1 MTRLKSDRQ
10 RTGSS
15 AEWKR
20 KREKEKETEQG
31 KRERER
37 ESKERERKLGS
48 ECGKPIVEL
57 SLPRFVADSLP
68 IVEKVSACTDPQP
81 PSQHEEKR
89 SSSEQLQV
97 HVVSI
102 QALLPFAS
110 AIARSP
116 EKREKRT

>member
-1 MTRLKSDRQ
+1 MIDKEQEVQLSGKGKEKR
-10 RTGSS
+10 
-15 AEWKR
+15 R
-20 KREKEKETEQG
+20 KRQSKKGKE
-31 KRERER
+31 RERER